1 MKKIIIVILIIT
13 SIYSS
18 IFFIQK
24 SVTSQRKDSWLKER
38 LSYLPQT
45 DRIKPFLLGFSSTYA
60 NYLWIK
66 TMIYFGTH
74 YASDNTYTWLTAMV
88 NIITKLNPYFYP
100 AYEFAGTVLPSLANN
115 PDAARIILH
124 RGITNLGNTKFSIPF
139 YLGWLY
145 YDKYQDYES
154 AAYFLAY
161 AGKNL
166 KAPAY
171 ISRLAATLYKKTNQT
186 EVALQ
191 LLYAAYE
198 ATENPS
204 AKKTLKEKIISI
216 QDSSSQ
222 NK

>member
-1 MKKIIIVILIIT
+1 MRK
-13 SIYSS
+13 
-18 IFFIQK
+18 IFFIVLIIISIYASIFYAQK
-24 SVTSQRKDSWLKER
+24 RVISQREDSWLMER

-45 DRIKPFLLGFSSTYA
+45 DRIKPYMLGFSTTYA

-74 YASDNTYTWLTAMV
+74 YESDKVYTWLATMV
-88 NIITKLNPYFYP
+88 DIITKLNPYFYP
-100 AYEFAGTVLPSLANN
+100 AYEFSGTILPSIASN

-124 RGITNLGNTKFSIPF
+124 RGITYLGNTKFSIPF

-154 AAYFLAY
+154 AAYFFAY

-171 ISRLAATLYKKTNQT
+171 ISRLAGTLYQKVNKTQL
-186 EVALQ
+186 ALD
-191 LLYAAYE
+191 LLHAAYN
-198 ATENPS
+198 ATENPV
-204 AKKTLKEKIISI
+204 AKETIKEKIISI
-216 QDSSSQ
+216 QESSSQ
-222 NK
+222 RK

>member
-1 MKKIIIVILIIT
+1 MLG
-13 SIYSS
+13 YS
-18 IFFIQK
+18 
-24 SVTSQRKDSWLKER
+24 T
-38 LSYLPQT
+38 
-45 DRIKPFLLGFSSTYA
+45 TYA

-74 YASDNTYTWLTAMV
+74 YESDNIYTWLTSMV

-100 AYEFAGTVLPSLANN
+100 AYEFAGTILPSFANN

-166 KAPAY
+166 EAPAY
-171 ISRLAATLYKKTNQT
+171 ISRLAATLYQKINRTQ
-186 EVALQ
+186 VALN
-191 LLYAAYE
+191 LLYAAYN
-198 ATENPS
+198 ATENP
-204 AKKTLKEKIISI
+204 AVKETIKEKIISI
-216 QDSSSQ
+216 QESPLKS
-222 NK
+222 K